1 MADLPSVL
9 PDLQPLAYARLLP
22 SLEAAH
28 VRTVDLLTLDG
39 AEIARR
45 ARLPLS
51 DVLRL
56 CDVVARALQAD
67 LEGLRS
73 AGDDFVRPRPVISTL
88 DDAIDAALGG
98 GVPTGYITEVTGERQ
113 VLWCAPHSRIG
124 ADLTA
129 NLAAPERPS
138 SSSTF
143 SWRRSCRLR
152 EASAAPRSTSR
163 PSLLSRRAV
172 SFRCSRQIRS
182 CPRRTRSRRS
192 IA

>member
-9 PDLQPLAYARLLP
+9 PDLPPLVYARLLP

-56 CDVVARALQAD
+56 CDAVARALQAD

-88 DDAIDAALGG
+88 DDTIDAALGG

-113 VLWCAPHSRIG
+113 VL
-124 ADLTA
+124 
-129 NLAAPERPS
+129 
-138 SSSTF
+138 
-143 SWRRSCRLR
+143 
-152 EASAAPRSTSR
+152 
-163 PSLLSRRAV
+163 
-172 SFRCSRQIRS
+172 
-182 CPRRTRSRRS
+182 
-192 IA
+192 